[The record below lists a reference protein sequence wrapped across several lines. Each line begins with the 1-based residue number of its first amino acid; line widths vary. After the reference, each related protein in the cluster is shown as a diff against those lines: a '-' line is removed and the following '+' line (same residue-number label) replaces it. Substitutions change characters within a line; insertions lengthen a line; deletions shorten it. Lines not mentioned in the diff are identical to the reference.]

1 MSPVQ
6 RNAPPPGERYDLAVC
21 YRIYPKVS
29 GRTIFDFESKLPLV
43 RLGLESFREAL
54 GRTKAK
60 IWVLLDNCPL
70 EYEQL
75 VGDILGLSPQLILL
89 GGEGNEKTFA
99 RQIDLLTTQDAS
111 DLVYFAEDDYL
122 YLPGSLEE
130 SVDFMKEHAD
140 VDFLTLYDH
149 PDYQKMYIHRIHSR
163 VRSAHGRDWRTVAS
177 TCLSFMAR
185 RQTLRETSE
194 VFTSFARR
202 NSDLGLWLA
211 ITKNRIFNPWSC
223 LRCLGDGLFVS
234 ASFGLAWRHSWRQI
248 VFGRRRTLWAPLP
261 TLATHMSKN
270 SLSVGVDW
278 EAVFGTRAN
287 TLKHRYG
294 S

>member
-1 MSPVQ
+1 MNPVQ
-6 RNAPPPGERYDLAVC
+6 RNTPPSGEQYDLAVC

-29 GRTIFDFESKLPLV
+29 GRTIFGFKNKLSLV
-43 RLGLESFREAL
+43 RLSLETFREAL

-60 IWVLLDNCPL
+60 IWVLLDNCPV
-70 EYEQL
+70 EYEKL

-89 GGEGNEKTFA
+89 GGEGNERTFA
-99 RQIDLLTTQDAS
+99 RQIDLLAAQDAS

-130 SVDFMKEHAD
+130 SVAFMKEHAD

-149 PDYQKMYIHRIHSR
+149 PDYRKMYIHRIHPR
-163 VRSAHGRDWRTVAS
+163 VRTENDRCWRTVTS
-177 TCLSFMAR
+177 TCLTFMAR
-185 RQTLRETSE
+185 RQALKETGE
-194 VFTSFARR
+194 VFTSFARK
-202 NSDLGLWLA
+202 NSDLGLWMA

-248 VFGRRRTLWAPLP
+248 IVGRRRALWSPLP
-261 TLATHMSKN
+261 TLATHMSEN
-270 SLSVGVDW
+270 GLAAGVDW
-278 EAVFGTRAN
+278 EAVFGARAN
-287 TLKHRYG
+287 TLKHSYE